1 MRNEIDDW
9 LRGKLDEEINEM
21 ADEREKYLTESE
33 EFKDIHLS
41 EERKARLHQ
50 MVEEDEKRREKETAT
65 RRRLRF
71 RPLLVAAAAMILLFG
86 YGIASSGNRVF
97 VPEIDEREHGDDI
110 VTKVNNDNEIIPG
123 EYEAEE
129 VCREIEEKLGVIA
142 VRLMYVPKGM
152 ELYDYDIRED
162 YNDAIME
169 YKYGEY
175 LFHVY
180 IRKDGVGTSTSSQID
195 GKKVDDIMVASCGM
209 EVPVYYYEYLEGQ
222 KIIKA
227 SFEYINTY
235 YSLDGVMNEDEFVRI
250 LENIAF
256 QNI

>member
-97 VPEIDEREHGDDI
+97 VPEVQEFGEGANSTI
-110 VTKVNNDNEIIPG
+110 KVENTDSVYN
-123 EYEAEE
+123 EYEVEE
-129 VCREIEEKLGVIA
+129 VCQEIEEKLGVIA
-142 VRLMYVPKGM
+142 VRLMYVPEGM
-152 ELYDYDIRED
+152 ELKEYKIREAED
-162 YNDAIME
+162 YAVME
-169 YKYGEY
+169 YEY
-175 LFHVY
+175 DGHNFH
-180 IRKDGVGTSTSSQID
+180 IFISKDNIKTTINTQMDAKKID
-195 GKKVDDIMVASCGM
+195 DVMVTSCGI
-209 EVPVYYYEYLEGQ
+209 EVPVYHYKHSENEQALRV
-222 KIIKA
+222 
-227 SFEYINTY
+227 SFEYLNTY
-235 YSLDGVMNEDEFVRI
+235 YSLDGVMQEDEFIRVI
-250 LENIAF
+250 ENIAI
-256 QNI
+256 QNN

>member
-97 VPEIDEREHGDDI
+97 VPEVQERAHGDETTI
-110 VTKVNNDNEIIPG
+110 KINNTEATPSELDEEEI
-123 EYEAEE
+123 
-129 VCREIEEKLGVIA
+129 CQEIEEKLGVVA
-142 VRLMYVPKGM
+142 VRLMYKPEGM
-152 ELYDYDIRED
+152 ELVEYEIKEKGNYAVVEYE
-162 YNDAIME
+162 YNGN
-169 YKYGEY
+169 K
-175 LFHVY
+175 FHVY
-180 IRKDGVGTSTSSQID
+180 IRKDNKRTSINSEAGGEKIE
-195 GKKVDDIMVASCGM
+195 DIVVASCGI
-209 EVPVYYYEYLEGQ
+209 EVPIHHYEDSEEEKIYETCFEYL
-222 KIIKA
+222 
-227 SFEYINTY
+227 NTY
-235 YSLDGVMNEDEFVRI
+235 YSLDGAIEKSEFVKI
-250 LENIAF
+250 IENILF
-256 QNI
+256 KKE

>member
-180 IRKDGVGTSTSSQID
+180 ISKDNTNTSINTQMGAEKID
-195 GKKVDDIMVASCGM
+195 DVAVISCGI
-209 EVPVYYYEYLEGQ
+209 EASVYQYEDSENNVFL
-222 KIIKA
+222 KT
-227 SFEYINTY
+227 SFEYLNTY
-235 YSLDGVMNEDEFVRI
+235 YLLDGAIQENEFVRI
-250 LENIAF
+250 LENIA
-256 QNI
+256 I